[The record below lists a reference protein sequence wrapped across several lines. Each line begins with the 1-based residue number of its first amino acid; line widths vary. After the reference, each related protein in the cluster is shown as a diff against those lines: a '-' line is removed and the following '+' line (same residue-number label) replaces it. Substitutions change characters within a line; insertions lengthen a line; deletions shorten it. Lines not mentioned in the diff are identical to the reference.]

1 MKRYY
6 ILILILLSGI
16 THFIY
21 FGYPR
26 NVVFDEVHF
35 GNFASAY
42 TAGNYFFDIHPPL
55 GKLLI
60 SAAGYIGGYPAE
72 STNYGQIGNVFG
84 DPRYMWY
91 RILPMLAGFALPLV
105 IFFLC
110 LELGLSPRFSFLA
123 GLLIIF
129 ENSLL
134 VQSRFILLDSLLL
147 LFGFSS
153 CLLYAY
159 SLRSTSNRKRLWLIL
174 AAALLATLSYSVKW
188 TGISFLAVILVVE
201 LFRVIKAVS
210 WREELR
216 VSLKKAAIFFG
227 VGIIIYFL
235 IFAIHFA
242 LLPKSGPGDA
252 FMSIGFQ
259 KTLIGSN
266 YQNSANAKPLN
277 LVQKFLE
284 LNVEMYKANSTLTAT
299 HQYGSKWWQWPLM
312 MRPVYYWD
320 NSSLDGGPASA
331 MIYLLGNPFVYW
343 LAFAA
348 VVALIIKNFFDRNK
362 KELLMI
368 FAYLLNLLP
377 FIFISRVAFLYH
389 YETALVIAI
398 ITLAYLID
406 HYFKGK
412 TKQITFYS
420 LIVICLAGFLY
431 FSPLTYGFPMN
442 SKALMTRFWFSSWR

>member
-1 MKRYY
+1 MKRFY
-6 ILILILLSGI
+6 IILLVLLSGI

-21 FGYPR
+21 FGYP
-26 NVVFDEVHF
+26 NSVVFDEVHF

-42 TAGNYFFDIHPPL
+42 TTGNYFFDIHPPL

-60 SAAGYIGGYPAE
+60 SAAGAIGGYPAD
-72 STNYGQIGNVFG
+72 STNYATIGNVFG

-110 LELGLSPRFSFLA
+110 LELGISVRFSFLA
-123 GLLIIF
+123 GLLIIL

-147 LFGFSS
+147 LFGFSAW
-153 CLLYAY
+153 LFYAF
-159 SLRSTSNRKRLWLIL
+159 SLKSANTRRGLWLIIIS
-174 AAALLATLSYSVKW
+174 ALLATLSYSVKW

-201 LFRVIKAVS
+201 LFRVIKSTS
-210 WREELR
+210 WRDELR
-216 VSLKKAAIFFG
+216 TSLKKVVIFFG
-227 VGIIIYFL
+227 VGIVIYFL

-252 FMSIGFQ
+252 FMSSNFQ

-266 YQNSANAKPLN
+266 YQNDPNAKSLN

-284 LNVEMYKANSTLTAT
+284 LNSEMFKANSTLTAT

-312 MRPVYYWD
+312 MRTVYYWD
-320 NSSLDGGPASA
+320 NSSLEGGTTSA
-331 MIYLLGNPFVYW
+331 MIYLLGNPLIYWFAFV
-343 LAFAA
+343 A
-348 VVALIIKNFFDRNK
+348 VLVLIIKNFFSRNK
-362 KELLMI
+362 NELLLI

-398 ITLAYLID
+398 VILAYLVD
-406 HYFKGK
+406 RYFRGR
-412 TKQITFYS
+412 TKQIAFYS
-420 LIVICLAGFLY
+420 LIVVCIAGFIY
-431 FSPLTYGFPMN
+431 FSPLTYGITMN
-442 SKALMTRFWFSSWR
+442 KDALMSRFWFSSWR